1 MSKYIPST
9 DGGLRDWSQNFSS
22 LITAN
27 PSTYGLMPSDAA
39 AIAAAVGAYLP
50 AYTAA
55 VDPAT
60 KTKATVAAKDSAKA
74 AMLITLRR
82 YAQFIKLNVG
92 VTNQEKAALGI
103 NIDDTSHTPVPAPT
117 TKPACAVVESDSLQ
131 HTLRFTDAST
141 PTKRGK
147 PAGVLGVEV
156 YYVLTPTT
164 PPTAP
169 GSPATAPIT
178 PDVNADGMKYV
189 GVATHQPYTV
199 TFNPSAAGQTATYF
213 VRWIT
218 RTAMRGPW
226 SDGASKTVAA

>member
-1 MSKYIPST
+1 VAKYLPST
-9 DGGLRDWSQNFSS
+9 DSGLRDWAQNFSN

-27 PSTYGLMPSDAA
+27 PSTYGLMASDAA
-39 AIAAAVGAYLP
+39 AIAAAVGAYVP
-50 AYTAA
+50 ALTAA

-60 KTKATVAAKDSAKA
+60 KTKGTVAAKDSAKA

-92 VTNQEKAALGI
+92 VTNQEKQDLGL

-131 HTLRFTDAST
+131 HTLRFADAST
-141 PTKRGK
+141 PNKRGK
-147 PAGVLGVEV
+147 PAGVLGAEV
-156 YYVLTPTT
+156 FYLIQPTPAPA
-164 PPTAP
+164 PPV
-169 GSPATAPIT
+169 T
-178 PDVNADGMKYV
+178 PDADADGMKFV
-189 GVATHQPYTV
+189 GVATRQPYTV
-199 TFNPSAAGQTATYF
+199 TFDPLAAGKTATYF

-218 RTAMRGPW
+218 RTGLTGPW